1 MISKRVTTV
10 VSLMVTVVFVMA
22 VGASS
27 ALAESHPF
35 LGPLGGSSSPDTFTN
50 PNGIAVDEANG
61 DVYVA
66 AIGTDTVYKF
76 DASGKPVDFSALG
89 GNALTGLSTPAG
101 SFAFPDASDTPAA
114 LAVDNSTNPADPS
127 RGDLYVM
134 DVGHMV
140 IDKFAPSG
148 AYLGQIT
155 GPTPGLFSEMQG
167 VGVDSNGNLL
177 VDVGSGPTADEFDNS
192 MANLFVSAVGRSSL
206 GTQAGF
212 ALSPARDAYKLV
224 AGCHCVDKFAAAG
237 EWLGQ
242 VDDGSAGVALAVDPA
257 TGHVYIDEQSSVAEW
272 DTGEIK
278 NYLKGQPTKEVSR
291 GALVSEFSEAGL
303 AGSSGEGGIAVSG
316 ATGDIYVSNPADGEV
331 YVFGA
336 SDPDVAV
343 QASTSVTQT
352 TATLNG
358 TVDSNGTAI
367 GSCEFEYGPTGKEY
381 GSGGAY
387 GNSVSCL
394 QTPAQI
400 GAGTAPVPVS
410 ADVEGLRPGALYRF
424 RLKASGAAGASFS
437 TGLLATTGPGFGID
451 SFEVAF
457 ANRDGTPDTQAGSHP
472 YEMSIEIGFNT
483 DFNAEDL
490 FQPDG
495 NFKDLIVNLPPGL
508 VGDPSATVRCPIAEL
523 DAGTLES
530 TEGEILCP
538 GASQVGELTV
548 EFGAHQGPF
557 TEPVYNIVPPPG
569 VAVELGGHFIIPN
582 ALIDGGVPAG
592 GDYGVRNTVTD
603 ATALVPVIRTR
614 LVIWGMPQEASHDEE
629 RECPQDQG
637 GGGCPD
643 SEPLKPFLTLPTGC
657 SGPMVS
663 TVSAD
668 SYEEPGRFVSGPP
681 SVSHDSAGVPVS
693 VTGCSKLDFKP
704 TITVAPDVPDAS
716 SSTGLTVGV
725 HVSQLAGLNPNGLA
739 ESTLRDTTVMLPHG
753 VAINPAGADGLEACS
768 EGLAG
773 FTGFTEFNP
782 EFEPGDATATFSSTL
797 PERLQPGV
805 SFCPNGSKIGTVK
818 IKTPLLPNPLEGA
831 VYLATQN
838 ENPFGSLVAMYLI
851 AEDPVS
857 GSAIKLAGHVSLCEN
872 TGEVID
878 GDTCEGPG
886 QVVATFDNTPELPF
900 EELELHFFGGERAPL
915 TTPSRCGTYTT
926 QATFTPW
933 DGNGAV
939 HTTVPFQITSGPD
952 GAPCPGAGLPFDP
965 SLTAGMTSIQ
975 AGGFSPFTMTMSRED
990 GQQNL
995 QAISLNMPPGLSGE
1009 LGGAKLC
1016 GEAEA
1021 NAGTCGPE
1029 SEIGETVVS
1038 VGVGNDPFTVRGGK
1052 VYITGPYKGA
1062 PFGLSIV
1069 NPAVAGPYNLGK
1081 VIVRAKI
1088 EVNPITAAL
1097 TITSDNEGP
1106 YKIPQYIDGIPL
1118 QIKHVNV
1125 TITRKDFTFNP
1136 TNCNKMAI
1144 TGSLDSTEGS
1154 TDALSVPFQATNC
1167 ATLGFAPKF
1176 AVSTS
1181 GKTSRADGASLSVK
1195 LTYPNAPFGSQANIA
1210 RVKVE
1215 LPKQLP
1221 SRLTTLQKACTAAQF
1236 QANPAGCPAAS
1247 VIGHAKAV
1255 TPLVP
1260 VPLEGPAYFVSH
1272 GGEAFPSLIVVLQGY
1287 GVTIDLVGS
1296 TFINGKTGVT
1306 SSTFKTVPDAP
1317 VGSFELTLPEG
1328 KYSALSA
1335 NVNLCTSKLT
1345 MPTEFVA
1352 QNGAEIHQ
1360 STPIRVTGCEK
1371 AKTKTLTRAQR
1382 LARALKACGKKPKG
1396 RRAACDRVARGRFG
1410 TKATKGRKK

>member
-1 MISKRVTTV
+1 MLSKRIATV
-10 VSLMVTVVFVMA
+10 VSLMVTMITVMA

-27 ALAESHPF
+27 ALAGEAHPF
-35 LGPLGGSSSPDTFTN
+35 LLSFGSLSN
-50 PNGIAVDEANG
+50 PNGIAVDEASG

-76 DASGKPVDFSALG
+76 DAAGNPVDFSALG

-101 SFAFPDASDTPAA
+101 SFAFPSASGTPAA

-134 DVGHMV
+134 DAGHEV
-140 IDKFAPSG
+140 VDKFAPSG

-155 GPTPGLFSEMQG
+155 GPTPGLFSENIQG
-167 VGVDSNGNLL
+167 VGVDSNGNVL
-177 VDVGSGPTADEFDNS
+177 VGVGSKTVAYEFDNS
-192 MANLFVSAVGRSSL
+192 VENFYLSAVGQ
-206 GTQAGF
+206 GFTETPEAGF
-212 ALSPARDAYKLV
+212 ALSPTREAYELV
-224 AGCHCVDKFAAAG
+224 AGCHCVDKFAATG
-237 EWLGQ
+237 EWRGQ

-272 DTGEIK
+272 DTGEIAQ
-278 NYLKGQPTKEVSR
+278 YLKRSPNQAVSQ
-291 GALVSEFSEAGL
+291 GTLVSEFSEAGL
-303 AGSSGEGGIAVSG
+303 AGSSGEGGIALNG
-316 ATGDIYVSNPADGEV
+316 GTGGIYVSNPADGKV
-331 YVFGA
+331 YVFGTA
-336 SDPDVAV
+336 GPNVAV
-343 QASTSVTQT
+343 QASTSVAQT

-358 TVDSNGTAI
+358 TVDPNGAAV
-367 GSCEFEYGPTGKEY
+367 GSCEFEYGPTPNEY
-381 GSGGAY
+381 GSGGPY
-387 GNSVSCL
+387 GSSVSCL
-394 QTPAQI
+394 QTPARI
-400 GAGTAPVPVS
+400 GAGTAPVAVS
-410 ADVEGLRPGALYRF
+410 ADIEGLQAGALYRF

-437 TGLLATTGPGFGID
+437 TGLLATAGPGFGIN
-451 SFEVAF
+451 SFEVDF
-457 ANRDGTPDTQAGSHP
+457 SNRDGTPDTQAGSHP
-472 YEMSIEIGFNT
+472 YEMDNEIGFNT
-483 DFNAEDL
+483 DFNSEDL

-508 VGDPSATVRCPIAEL
+508 VGNPNATVRCPLAEL
-523 DAGTLES
+523 DEGTLE
-530 TEGEILCP
+530 GAGQAGGRLCP
-538 GASQVGELTV
+538 GASQVGTLSV
-548 EFGAHQGPF
+548 EFGGRQGSF
-557 TEPVYNIVPPPG
+557 DEPVYNIVPPPG
-569 VAVELGGHFIIPN
+569 VAVELGAHFIIPN
-582 ALIDGGVPAG
+582 ALLDSGVPAG
-592 GDYGVRNTVTD
+592 GQYGVQTIVPNTS
-603 ATALVPVIRTR
+603 ALVPLVRTR
-614 LVIWGMPQEASHDEE
+614 LVIWGVPQEASHDEQ
-629 RECPQDQG
+629 RECPADQG
-637 GGGCPD
+637 GSRCAD

-657 SGPMVS
+657 TGPMVS
-663 TVSAD
+663 TISAD
-668 SYEEPGRFVSGPP
+668 SYEEPGHFVSGPLA
-681 SVSHDSAGVPVS
+681 VSHDSAGVPVA

-725 HVSQLAGLNPNGLA
+725 HVSQLTGSNPIGLA

-773 FTGFTEFNP
+773 FTGFTEFNH
-782 EFEPGDATATFSSTL
+782 EFEPGDETATFSPAL

-805 SFCPNGSKIGTVK
+805 SFCPNGSKIGAVK
-818 IKTPLLPNPLEGA
+818 IRTPLLPNALEGA

-838 ENPFGSLVAMYLI
+838 ENPFSSLVAMYLI

-886 QVVATFDNTPELPF
+886 QVVTTFDNTPELPF

-915 TTPSRCGTYTT
+915 TTPSQCGTYTT

-939 HTTVPFQITSGPD
+939 HTTAPFQITSGPN
-952 GAPCPGAGLPFDP
+952 GAPCPGAGLPFNP

-995 QAISLNMPPGLSGE
+995 QAISLHMPPGLSGQ
-1009 LGGAKLC
+1009 LGGVKLC
-1016 GEAEA
+1016 GEAEG

-1029 SEIGETVVS
+1029 SEIGETIVS
-1038 VGVGNDPFTVRGGK
+1038 VGVGDDPFTVKGGK

-1088 EVNPITAAL
+1088 EVNPITSAL

-1106 YKIPQYIDGIPL
+1106 YKIPQYIQGIPL

-1125 TITRKDFTFNP
+1125 TITRHDFTFNS
-1136 TNCNKMAI
+1136 TNCNPMAI

-1154 TDALSVPFQATNC
+1154 TDALSIPFQATNC

-1181 GKTSRADGASLSVK
+1181 AKTSRADGASLSVK
-1195 LTYPNAPFGSQANIA
+1195 LTYPSAPFGSQANIKQ
-1210 RVKVE
+1210 VKVE
-1215 LPKQLP
+1215 LPKGLP

-1236 QANPAGCPAAS
+1236 HTNPAGCPAAS
-1247 VIGHAKAV
+1247 IVGHAKAI

-1260 VPLEGPAYFVSH
+1260 VPLEGPAYFVSN
-1272 GGEAFPSLIVVLQGY
+1272 GGEAFPNLIVVLQGY
-1287 GVTIDLVGS
+1287 GVTIDLVGD
-1296 TFINGKTGVT
+1296 TFISKGVT

-1317 VGSFELTLPEG
+1317 VGSFELNLPAG
-1328 KYSALSA
+1328 PYSALTA
-1335 NVNLCTSKLT
+1335 TGNLCTAKSLT

-1352 QNGAEIHQ
+1352 QNGAESHQ
-1360 STPIRVTGCEK
+1360 NTKIAVTGCG
-1371 AKTKTLTRAQR
+1371 KTKRAHH
-1382 LARALKACGKKPKG
+1382 K
-1396 RRAACDRVARGRFG
+1396 
-1410 TKATKGRKK
+1410 RKKETRSRKKK